1 MDQFRKLM
9 KIGEYLFGTH
19 GLNFAPKIF
28 LNVLQLKDTYSMLFM
43 NMQIRFYH
51 VMNANVYA
59 RCVCV
64 CVWDYYCYYI
74 AFYISS
80 SAPMPFKFWI
90 SWVVELVWNLNNGL
104 HGVKFW
110 IMVSLTTH
118 PMVEM
123 MDARNLTMW

>member
-64 CVWDYYCYYI
+64 CVCVTIIVITLHFIFIHLHPY
-74 AFYISS
+74 
-80 SAPMPFKFWI
+80 P
-90 SWVVELVWNLNNGL
+90 LNFGFHEWLN
-104 HGVKFW
+104 
-110 IMVSLTTH
+110 
-118 PMVEM
+118 
-123 MDARNLTMW
+123 